1 MNKIPIKLTSKD
13 QCLNMFVW
21 NFTSWCVFMIDV
33 FVFVVVIEND
43 SLHMS
48 SVQITAAS

>member
-1 MNKIPIKLTSKD
+1 MLEH
-13 QCLNMFVW
+13 V
-21 NFTSWCVFMIDV
+21 CVKFHFLMCVMIDV